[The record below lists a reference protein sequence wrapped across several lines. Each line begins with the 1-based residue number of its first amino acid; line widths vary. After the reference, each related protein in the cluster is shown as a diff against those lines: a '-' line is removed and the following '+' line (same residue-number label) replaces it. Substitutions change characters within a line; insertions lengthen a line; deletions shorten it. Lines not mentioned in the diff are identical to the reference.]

1 MMSTVPKITE
11 THWLAA
17 SKKFT
22 TGHTVMDVCNK
33 AIEIALAEQKSI
45 EMIRNID
52 IDWQESEYITAAQAR
67 ELGAGN
73 AEYRS
78 NKFWV
83 WQTCGENF
91 IYWDTSLQY
100 RAIKQAQPEPVEQWQ
115 ENDNS
120 RGFDKLAEKQSPE
133 LLIPVD
139 PHATLRAEYIR
150 QRDAVPCELGF
161 YLWKGK
167 NANSSNWHDATGC
180 DIFFAKDCEYR
191 YTDISC
197 YVAKDD
203 EITATRMLRTAAQEL
218 QRKLGDT
225 VDWFNPVGDL
235 AGGGFARE
243 IFNFT
248 SEGTYTYRTRATIKL
263 DGNMVTPEQAKAEWK
278 AKRET
283 HERFVKWEN
292 ADSFTALINNV
303 AFLPHSHEKFEY
315 ELRPTAL
322 KQVDWTGSREDV
334 IALLKE
340 KELIK

>member
-1 MMSTVPKITE
+1 
-11 THWLAA
+11 
-17 SKKFT
+17 
-22 TGHTVMDVCNK
+22 
-33 AIEIALAEQKSI
+33 
-45 EMIRNID
+45 
-52 IDWQESEYITAAQAR
+52 
-67 ELGAGN
+67 
-73 AEYRS
+73 
-78 NKFWV
+78 
-83 WQTCGENF
+83 
-91 IYWDTSLQY
+91 
-100 RAIKQAQPEPVEQWQ
+100 
-115 ENDNS
+115 
-120 RGFDKLAEKQSPE
+120 
-133 LLIPVD
+133 
-139 PHATLRAEYIR
+139 
-150 QRDAVPCELGF
+150 
-161 YLWKGK
+161 
-167 NANSSNWHDATGC
+167 
-180 DIFFAKDCEYR
+180 
-191 YTDISC
+191 
-197 YVAKDD
+197 
-203 EITATRMLRTAAQEL
+203 L